1 MSRVRTGPVIGLT
14 AQIVLLVVL
23 AATVGLDAVGW
34 LAGVG
39 YGIGLC
45 VVLTRGL
52 RRHRTDRLGP
62 ADRVTLARAVL
73 VGGVTALLVDAV
85 DGSPVPLAVLVPM
98 TAVALALDAVDGWV
112 ARRTGSTSALGAR
125 FDMEID
131 SFLVLMLSVH
141 VAPVVGP
148 WVLVIGG
155 ARYAFVAASWVL
167 PWMRGTLPPRYW
179 RKVVAA
185 AAGVL
190 LLTATADV
198 LPHLVTMLLL
208 AALTATLLESFGRD
222 VAWLWRHRP
231 VRSHAP
237 TPAAAPAATS
247 VPVPTATVA
256 VTPGSTPVLVP
267 SRSPVP
273 VAASAAARSRNCRPR
288 TDSRVERPL
297 AAHQPV

>member
-14 AQIVLLVVL
+14 AQIVLLAVL

-45 VVLTRGL
+45 AVLTRGL
-52 RRHRTDRLGP
+52 RRHRADRLGP
-62 ADRVTLARAVL
+62 ADRVTLTRAVL
-73 VGGVTALLVDAV
+73 AGGVTALLVDAV

-112 ARRTGSTSALGAR
+112 ARRTGTTSALGAR
-125 FDMEID
+125 FDMEVD

-148 WVLVIGG
+148 WVLAIGG
-155 ARYAFVAASWVL
+155 MRYAFVAASWVL

-185 AAGVL
+185 AAGIL
-190 LLTATADV
+190 LLTAAADV
-198 LPHLVTMLLL
+198 LPHLVTVLLL
-208 AALTATLLESFGRD
+208 AALVAMLLESFGRD
-222 VAWLWRHRP
+222 VGWLWWHRP
-231 VRSHAP
+231 ARTA
-237 TPAAAPAATS
+237 TPA
-247 VPVPTATVA
+247 
-256 VTPGSTPVLVP
+256 
-267 SRSPVP
+267 
-273 VAASAAARSRNCRPR
+273 
-288 TDSRVERPL
+288 L
-297 AAHQPV
+297 A